1 MNTDFVFICSEI
13 GSLDNE
19 PLSGQTKAN
28 KINILL
34 FYLRF
39 HFNIFVRSHC
49 ICIAKMQ
56 IRCFVGLDS
65 TPYGLMSFWS
75 CGGCLW

>member
-28 KINILL
+28 KIKHFIVL
-34 FYLRF
+34 FTFSL
-39 HFNIFVRSHC
+39 
-49 ICIAKMQ
+49 
-56 IRCFVGLDS
+56 
-65 TPYGLMSFWS
+65 
-75 CGGCLW
+75 